1 MVSAFK
7 TTREPSYCT
16 NIRNRLKFA
25 AIDIGS
31 NAVRLQIARLN
42 DKGSQ
47 EPFKRVEFVRIPI
60 RLGDDAFKQGK
71 ISKEKRAVFYKAME
85 AFSLLMKAYEVD
97 HYMACATSAMR
108 EASNGKKIASKV
120 EEKCGLKI
128 EIIDGRRESELIL
141 QSIDQYF
148 KPNRTYL
155 TIDVGGGSTEMT
167 VIKNRKSFDSV
178 SFDVG
183 TVRLLDG
190 AIKGKNWEAIEKY
203 VKNHLPDMPEAK
215 AIATSGTIN
224 KIASI
229 LNPDSSEL
237 QISRTQLETFYKT
250 LKKMSFAERIETYKL
265 NPDRADV
272 IEPSAEI
279 YLKILKWA
287 GIEQLYAPSAGL
299 KDGIL
304 YELLSKHGPH
314 KVKA

>member
-1 MVSAFK
+1 MHQHHY
-7 TTREPSYCT
+7 T
-16 NIRNRLKFA
+16 LKIA

-42 DKGSQ
+42 DTGS
-47 EPFKRVEFVRIPI
+47 EEIFKRVEFVRIPI
-60 RLGDDAFKQGK
+60 RLGDDAFKEGK
-71 ISKEKRAVFYKAME
+71 ISKEKKLVFYKAME
-85 AFSLLMKAYEVD
+85 AFSLLMEAYGVE

-108 EASNGKKIASKV
+108 EAKNGQKIAEKV
-120 EEKCGLKI
+120 EERCGLKI
-128 EIIDGRRESELIL
+128 DIIDGKRESELIL

-167 VIKNRKSFDSV
+167 VIKNRKSYDSV

-190 AIKGKNWEAIEKY
+190 AIKKKNWDELERY
-203 VKNHLPDMPEAK
+203 VKNHLTDVKEAK

-237 QISRTQLETFYKT
+237 QISFAQLEGFYKQ
-250 LKKMSFAERIETYKL
+250 LKKMSFAERIETFKL

-287 GIEQLYAPSAGL
+287 GIDQLYAPSAGL

-304 YELLSKHGPH
+304 YELIATRGPKSLSKGS
-314 KVKA
+314 KAPVTS

>member
-1 MVSAFK
+1 MK
-7 TTREPSYCT
+7 
-16 NIRNRLKFA
+16 IA

-31 NAVRLQIARLN
+31 NAVRLQIARVN
-42 DKGSQ
+42 DADSA

-60 RLGDDAFKQGK
+60 RLGDDAFKHGK
-71 ISKEKRAVFYKAME
+71 ISREKKEMFYKAME
-85 AFSLLMKAYEVD
+85 AFSLLMEAYDVKR
-97 HYMACATSAMR
+97 YMACATSAMR
-108 EASNGKKIASKV
+108 EAANGTKIMKKV
-120 EEKCGLKI
+120 EAQCGLQI

-141 QSIDQYF
+141 KSINHLFEND
-148 KPNRTYL
+148 KTYL

-167 VIKNRKSFDSV
+167 VIKNKRAFDSV

-190 AIKGKNWEAIEKY
+190 AIKKKNWDALEQY
-203 VKNHLPDMPEAK
+203 VKNHLADVKNAK

-224 KIASI
+224 KIAAL
-229 LNPDSSEL
+229 LNPGSSEL
-237 QISRTQLETFYKT
+237 HITFEQLERFYKQV
-250 LKKMSFAERIETYKL
+250 KKLSYDERIEMYKL

-304 YELLSKHGPH
+304 YQLLENKS
-314 KVKA
+314 

>member
-1 MVSAFK
+1 MK
-7 TTREPSYCT
+7 
-16 NIRNRLKFA
+16 IA

-31 NAVRLQIARLN
+31 NAVRLQIARVN
-42 DKGSQ
+42 ETDSA

-60 RLGDDAFKQGK
+60 RLGDDAFKDGK
-71 ISKEKRAVFYKAME
+71 ISSEKKQMFYKAME
-85 AFSLLMKAYEVD
+85 AFSLLMEAYDVKR
-97 HYMACATSAMR
+97 YMACATSAMR
-108 EASNGKKIASKV
+108 EAANGIKITQKV
-120 EEKCGLKI
+120 EAQCGLRI

-141 QSIDQYF
+141 KSINHLFEND
-148 KPNRTYL
+148 KTYL
-155 TIDVGGGSTEMT
+155 SIDVGGGSTEMT
-167 VIKNRKSFDSV
+167 VIKNKRAFDSV

-190 AIKGKNWEAIEKY
+190 AIKKKNWDALEKY
-203 VKNHLPDMPEAK
+203 VKNHLTDVKDAK

-224 KIASI
+224 KIAAL
-229 LNPDSSEL
+229 LNPGSAEL
-237 QISRTQLETFYKT
+237 QITSDQLEKFYKHI
-250 LKKMSFAERIETYKL
+250 KKLSYNERIEIYKL

-304 YELLSKHGPH
+304 YHLMEK
-314 KVKA
+314 KTN

>member
-1 MVSAFK
+1 MK
-7 TTREPSYCT
+7 
-16 NIRNRLKFA
+16 IA

-31 NAVRLQIARLN
+31 NAVRLQIARVN
-42 DKGSQ
+42 ETDSA

-60 RLGDDAFKQGK
+60 RLGDDAFKDGK
-71 ISKEKRAVFYKAME
+71 ISSEKKQMFYKAME
-85 AFSLLMKAYEVD
+85 AFSLLMEAYDVKR
-97 HYMACATSAMR
+97 YMACATSAMR
-108 EASNGKKIASKV
+108 EAANGIKITQKV
-120 EEKCGLKI
+120 ETLCGLRI

-141 QSIDQYF
+141 KSINHLFEND
-148 KPNRTYL
+148 KTYL
-155 TIDVGGGSTEMT
+155 SIDVGGGSTEMT
-167 VIKNRKSFDSV
+167 VIKNKRAFDSV

-190 AIKGKNWEAIEKY
+190 AIKKKNWDALEKY
-203 VKNHLPDMPEAK
+203 VKNHLTDVKDAK

-224 KIASI
+224 KIAAL
-229 LNPDSSEL
+229 LNPGSAEL
-237 QISRTQLETFYKT
+237 QITSDQLEKFYKHI
-250 LKKMSFAERIETYKL
+250 KKLSYNERIETYKL

-304 YELLSKHGPH
+304 YHLMEK
-314 KVKA
+314 KTN

>member
-1 MVSAFK
+1 MK
-7 TTREPSYCT
+7 
-16 NIRNRLKFA
+16 IA

-31 NAVRLQIARLN
+31 NAVRLQIARVN
-42 DKGSQ
+42 DADSA

-60 RLGDDAFKQGK
+60 RLGDDAFKHGK
-71 ISKEKRAVFYKAME
+71 ISSEKKQMFYKAME
-85 AFSLLMKAYEVD
+85 AFSLLMEAYDVKR
-97 HYMACATSAMR
+97 YMACATSAMR
-108 EASNGKKIASKV
+108 EATNGTKIMKKV
-120 EEKCGLKI
+120 EVQCGLQI

-141 QSIDQYF
+141 KSINHLFEND
-148 KPNRTYL
+148 KTYL

-167 VIKNRKSFDSV
+167 VIKNKRAYDSV

-190 AIKGKNWEAIEKY
+190 AIKKKNWDALEKY
-203 VKNHLPDMPEAK
+203 VKNHLTDVKDAK

-224 KIASI
+224 KIAALI
-229 LNPDSSEL
+229 NPDSAEL
-237 QISRTQLETFYKT
+237 HITTEHLDKFYKHI
-250 LKKMSFAERIETYKL
+250 KKLSYNERIETYKL

-304 YELLSKHGPH
+304 YHLMEK
-314 KVKA
+314 KTN